1 MTLDD
6 WISAITADFDAAT
19 SSYNAGDKATIR
31 AAYRE
36 GWNATRDGRALRT
49 RTDLQT
55 ERARSLEAL
64 GNYAGAIALKDVI
77 AQVPDLAKRLGGPIC
92 PLDITVAR
100 VQSIGTRPQ
109 RAR

>member
-6 WISAITADFDAAT
+6 WKYVLTADFDAAMSEYKT
-19 SSYNAGDKATIR
+19 GDKATIR
-31 AAYRE
+31 DAYRE
-36 GWNATRDGRALRT
+36 AWNAIRDRREIRK
-49 RTDLQT
+49 RTDLVT
-55 ERARSLEAL
+55 ERARRLEAL
-64 GNYAGAIALKDVI
+64 GNCAGQVAYKDAIK
-77 AQVPDLAKRLGGPIC
+77 QVPDLTIRLGGPIC

>member
-1 MTLDD
+1 MTVDD
-6 WISAITADFDAAT
+6 WIAAITADFNAAT
-19 SSYNAGDKATIR
+19 SSYNAGDTATIR

-36 GWNATRDGRALRT
+36 AWNATRDRREVRA

-64 GNYAGAIALKDVI
+64 GNCAGQVAYKDAIK
-77 AQVPDLAKRLGGPIC
+77 QVPDLAKRLGGPIC